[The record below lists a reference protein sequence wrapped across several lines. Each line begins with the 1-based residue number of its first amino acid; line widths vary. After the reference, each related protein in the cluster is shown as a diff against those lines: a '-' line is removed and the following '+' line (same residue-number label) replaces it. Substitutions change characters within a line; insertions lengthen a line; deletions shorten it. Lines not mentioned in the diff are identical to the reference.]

1 MLRKTLSL
9 FVALAIAAPLFAFD
23 TSRPAVRRGLSPES
37 LVEAMNHERAAAG
50 LRPLQL
56 NAALSAAADDRMRD
70 MFAKH
75 YFEHI
80 SPDGID
86 PFTWAER
93 HGYDYRAIGENLA
106 VGYRTAGDIVDGWMH
121 SEGHRQ
127 NVMGRDY
134 DDVGIAIAVDAP
146 RRPFGGPT
154 VVAVYGSQAAHAT
167 ATSAR

>member
-1 MLRKTLSL
+1 MVRKIVSL
-9 FVALAIAAPLFAFD
+9 AAALAIAAPLFAFD
-23 TSRPAVRRGLSPES
+23 ATKPAVRRGLCAES
-37 LVEAMNHERAAAG
+37 LIEAMNRERAAAG
-50 LRPLQL
+50 LRPLHL

-70 MFAKH
+70 MFTKH
-75 YFEHI
+75 YFEHV

-121 SEGHRQ
+121 SEGHRE
-127 NVMGRDY
+127 NVMGSTY
-134 DDVGIAIAVDAP
+134 DDVGIAIADGAP

-154 VVAVYGSQAAHAT
+154 VVALYGS
-167 ATSAR
+167 R